1 MKVLAL
7 CTYPVEAA
15 ATRYRVAQFVAPLN
29 ERDIEVT
36 LRPLLDSNSFAS
48 LYQRAKLPHIVIAL
62 TGATL
67 QRASDVCRARHFDV
81 VFVQREAILFGPPV
95 IELLI
100 TRVLKLPMVLDLDD
114 ATYVSYTSPTYGVLG
129 KALKWFS
136 KTDDLIRW
144 ATVVICGNRSIA
156 EYVSSK
162 GARARII
169 PTVVDTEVFRPA
181 STPANEGGTDI
192 DPSANASGTNKSLH
206 RTKSSR
212 VVLGWIGTHST
223 FPYLESIFPV
233 LTDLTKDY
241 DFRLKVVGA
250 GKEEITVPGVE
261 VEDLRWSLEREVR
274 DFQSID
280 IGLYPI
286 DAGLYSGKWAAGKSG
301 FKAIQYMAVGVPYV
315 ATPVGAS
322 EELGEVGVTHFFA
335 SSPEEWRNALAEL
348 IVDANK
354 RKQMGAAGRRH
365 ATEHFALRT
374 QADKLAAAL
383 REASGTLV

>member
-1 MKVLAL
+1 MLFRSLPFTALGLISAILRRSGDVL
-7 CTYPVEAA
+7 
-15 ATRYRVAQFVAPLN
+15 
-29 ERDIEVT
+29 
-36 LRPLLDSNSFAS
+36 SAS
-48 LYQRAKLPHIVIAL
+48 QA
-62 TGATL
+62 
-67 QRASDVCRARHFDV
+67 DV
-81 VFVQREAILFGPPV
+81 VLVQREAMIFGPPLL
-95 IELLI
+95 EWLI
-100 TRVLKLPMVLDLDD
+100 TCVMKRPMVLDLDD
-114 ATYVSYTSPTYGVLG
+114 ATYVSYTSPTYGDFG
-129 KALKWFS
+129 KSLKWFS

-144 ATVVICGNRSIA
+144 ATIVVCGNRSIA

-181 STPANEGGTDI
+181 CPGGTDI
-192 DPSANASGTNKSLH
+192 DPSANPSANASGTNKSLH
-206 RTKSSR
+206 RTKGSR

-233 LTDLTKDY
+233 LTELAREY

-250 GKEEITVPGVE
+250 GKDEITVPGLE
-261 VEDLRWSLEREVR
+261 VENLRWSLEREVR

-286 DAGLYSGKWAAGKSG
+286 DASLYSGKWAAGKSG

>member
-7 CTYPVEAA
+7 ASYPTEAA
-15 ATRYRVAQFVAPLN
+15 ATRYRLEQFVIPLA
-29 ERDIEVT
+29 ERGITLTIHPFLNSKHFEKLYRREALPSTALGLIRAT
-36 LRPLLDSNSFAS
+36 LRRSAEVLS
-48 LYQRAKLPHIVIAL
+48 
-62 TGATL
+62 
-67 QRASDVCRARHFDV
+67 ARQADV
-81 VFVQREAILFGPPV
+81 VLVQREAMIFGPTF
-95 IELLI
+95 IEWL
-100 TRVLKLPMVLDLDD
+100 TARVMKRPMVLDLDD
-114 ATYVSYTSPTYGVLG
+114 ATYVSYTSPTYGDFG

-181 STPANEGGTDI
+181 CPPANAGGTEI
-192 DPSANASGTNKSLH
+192 DLSANASDTNKSLH
-206 RTKSSR
+206 RSKSSR

-233 LTDLTKDY
+233 LTELAKEY

-250 GKEEITVPGVE
+250 GKDEITIPGVE
-261 VEDLRWSLEREVR
+261 VENLRWSLEREVR

-286 DAGLYSGKWAAGKSG
+286 DAGLYSNKWAAGKSG
-301 FKAIQYMAVGVPYV
+301 FKAIQYMAVGVPYI

-322 EELGEVGVTHFFA
+322 KELGEVGVTHFFA
-335 SSPEEWRNALAEL
+335 SNHQEWRDALAEL
-348 IVDANK
+348 IVNANQ
-354 RKQMGAAGRRH
+354 RKQMGAAGRCH
-365 ATEHFALRT
+365 VIKQFALPA
-374 QADKLAAAL
+374 QADKLAAVL
-383 REASGTLV
+383 REAATSN